1 MSKLADSL
9 RKALA
14 KQLGR
19 PPKKTELQKE
29 IARMTSGKGTFKES
43 ARTEPISGASY
54 SASPGFGTATVGK
67 RSVAAGDTPAQANV
81 PKATKKKIQQAVA
94 LEIKGRTKKLTQKEK
109 AIIADVKKTD
119 KERFQSAL
127 KAQRKAIED
136 KKTKAKGVSLA
147 GSEKVGGRRVATT
160 NEYKNQKDFRGD
172 KIKVDAYGQPKG
184 NTITADGEI
193 IGNPTERMME
203 QAARS
208 FIARNATPRDRRIKA
223 QIAELKRRSPK
234 GELTEKVTDPKTGE
248 VTGVLKSKVGSR
260 NQSRTVKDTAGVTN
274 PVRDQRQTFKKRGN
288 KIGRGMGVALR
299 GGGAVSKR

>member
-1 MSKLADSL
+1 
-9 RKALA
+9 
-14 KQLGR
+14 
-19 PPKKTELQKE
+19 
-29 IARMTSGKGTFKES
+29 
-43 ARTEPISGASY
+43 
-54 SASPGFGTATVGK
+54 

-147 GSEKVGGRRVATT
+147 GSEKVGGRRVTTT

-234 GELTEKVTDPKTGE
+234 GELTEKVKDPKTGE

-260 NQSRTVKDTAGVTN
+260 NQSRTAKDMSGVTN
-274 PVRDQRQTFKKRGN
+274 PVKGQKKTFKAKGGKIRKKGRVNEAGN
-288 KIGRGMGVALR
+288 YT
-299 GGGAVSKR
+299 